1 MFLIRLIYASAISEN
16 FDHDQIEPILQV
28 ARKKNKPNHITGLL
42 CFNNKFFLQC
52 LEGSRTTVNDTY
64 HRILND
70 PRHQNVV
77 MLDYK
82 EIYQRDFDDWNMGY
96 IPKTGLTRNMNM
108 RFSPSPDFNPYEM
121 SGESAH
127 RMMLSLRDN
136 VPSL

>member
-1 MFLIRLIYASAISEN
+1 MFLIRLIYASAVSDE
-16 FDHDQIEPILQV
+16 FDHDEIESILEVTRQ
-28 ARKKNKPNHITGLL
+28 KNRESHITGLL

-52 LEGSRTTVNDTY
+52 LEGSRSRVNQTY
-64 HRILND
+64 QRILND
-70 PRHQNVV
+70 PRHHDVV

-82 EIYQRDFDDWNMGY
+82 EIYKRDFDNWIMGY
-96 IPKTGLTRNMNM
+96 VPKTALTRNLNM

-127 RMMLSLRDN
+127 RMLLALRDN